1 MLDRPLLRRGLLALS
16 GAVVVLLLLLAALW
30 VLQRGTVLPNTQVV
44 GIDVGGMDLDEARRA
59 LAPLAEEREDRPV
72 VITFQD
78 SSYELDPAEIDFAV
92 DVDATVDAA
101 LSRGREGVVSG
112 AAERVR
118 SLWSEHEVTVVDGWD
133 GDRLER
139 WVSTTADEIDR
150 EETLGAV
157 EADPDTLEVD
167 VELPKGSAEV
177 RREETYEAVVAAL
190 REEGPREFEVPAD
203 TTEQPIDDGAVE
215 EVADQVREAIAEPL
229 ELRVEDASMTVSPEQ
244 LARLISVTPDD
255 DETGLELAVSAG
267 AVEEVLE
274 AEASSTFDV
283 SPRSAT
289 YELPRTP
296 PTEFDAMADATFS
309 PRSIDVGISSGANGR
324 RFDADMAAEQLTEL
338 VRAGNRQAELRVEV
352 VEPELTND
360 EAEELAPTHLLG
372 TFTTYYQAGQVR
384 NQNIQLLADVI
395 DGAQVLPGEQFS
407 INAISGERSCAKGYE
422 PAGTIVQGELVDT
435 CGGGTSQFG
444 TTTFNAAFFAG
455 MQLNQWKAHSWYIS
469 RYPMGREA
477 TLSYPQLDVVFTNT
491 GDGVVVV
498 KTDHTD
504 TSVTVSV
511 YGRPVSESVSAT
523 HSQPYNERSFSTEER
538 TTSELPR
545 GQTRVVQSGTDGFTV
560 DVTRSIDRP
569 DGSNDSHTITTV
581 YQPQTRIIERGTR

>member
-1 MLDRPLLRRGLLALS
+1 MLDRPLVRRGLLALS
-16 GAVVVLLLLLAALW
+16 GVVVVVLLLLASLW
-30 VLQRGTVLPNTQVV
+30 VLQRGTVLPNTHVV
-44 GIDVGGMDLDEARRA
+44 GIDVGGMELEEARGA

-72 VITFQD
+72 VIAFQD
-78 SSYELDPAEIDFAV
+78 STYELDPDEIEFAV
-92 DVDATVDAA
+92 DLDATVEAA
-101 LSRGREGVVSG
+101 LSRGRDGLVSG

-118 SLWSEHEVTVVDGWD
+118 SLWTEHEVTVVDGWD
-133 GDRLER
+133 DDELER

-150 EETLGAV
+150 EESLGAV
-157 EADPDTLEVD
+157 DADPETLEVE
-167 VELPKGSAEV
+167 VELPHGSAEV
-177 RREETYEAVVAAL
+177 RREETYEAVVQAL

-203 TTEQPIDDGAVE
+203 TTEQPIDDDAVE

-229 ELRVEDASMTVSPEQ
+229 ELRVEDASLTVTREQ
-244 LARLISVTPDD
+244 LARLVSVAVDD
-255 DETGLELAVSAG
+255 DETGLELAVSSG

-274 AEASSTFDV
+274 DQASSTFDV

-289 YELPRTP
+289 YQLPRTP
-296 PTEFDAMADATFS
+296 PVEFDTMADATFS
-309 PRSIDVGISSGANGR
+309 PRSASSSIEPAADGR
-324 RFDADMAAEQLTEL
+324 RFDVDMAAEQLAEL
-338 VRAGNRQAELRVEV
+338 LRAGNREAELRVEV
-352 VEPELTND
+352 VEPELTD
-360 EAEELAPTHLLG
+360 ADAEELAPTHLLG

-384 NQNIQLLADVI
+384 NSNIQLLADVI
-395 DGAQVLPGEQFS
+395 DGAQVMPGEQFS
-407 INAISGERSCAKGYE
+407 INEISGERSCAKGYE
-422 PAGTIVQGELVDT
+422 PAGTIVRGELVDT

-511 YGRPVSESVSAT
+511 YGQPVSEAVSAT
-523 HSQPYNERSFSTEER
+523 HSQPYDERSYSTEER
-538 TTSELPR
+538 TTSELRR